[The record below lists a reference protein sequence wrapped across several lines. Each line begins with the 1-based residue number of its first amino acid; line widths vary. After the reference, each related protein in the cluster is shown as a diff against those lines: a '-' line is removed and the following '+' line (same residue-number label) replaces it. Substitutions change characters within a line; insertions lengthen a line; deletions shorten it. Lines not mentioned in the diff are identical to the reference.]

1 MQVSASAL
9 FFALVTGLLGAWLF
23 LWQTDKQHQD
33 FRVGESRFSCDR
45 ARSDAES
52 AGHFGHAT
60 PDQIERVRQACGEAA
75 VVAADRAKSEEEAR
89 KQGQELKQSIEKA
102 LTNDQAQ
109 AQAQQ
114 QATQAAASA
123 VAATTQA
130 AVSQIRK

>member
-1 MQVSASAL
+1 MQISASAL

-33 FRVGESRFSCDR
+33 FRVTESRVACDK
-45 ARSDAES
+45 ARFDSDF
-52 AGHFGHAT
+52 AGSFGHASQQQK
-60 PDQIERVRQACGEAA
+60 DRERAACGDEAA
-75 VVAADRAKSEEEAR
+75 VVADRSKSEEEAH
-89 KQGQELKQSIEKA
+89 KQGQELKKSIENA

-123 VAATTQA
+123 VAATTKA
-130 AVSQIRK
+130 AVAEIKK